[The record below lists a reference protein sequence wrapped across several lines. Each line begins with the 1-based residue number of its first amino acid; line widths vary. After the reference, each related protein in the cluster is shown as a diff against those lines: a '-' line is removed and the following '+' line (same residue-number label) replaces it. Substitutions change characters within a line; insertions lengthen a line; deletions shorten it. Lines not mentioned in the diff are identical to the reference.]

1 MEIRGFIPTS
11 MVDWDG
17 KVVST
22 VFTSKCNFE
31 CNFCHNH
38 ELIYS
43 PEKFDVIPEEKI
55 FNHLKENADFVDG
68 VCITGG
74 EPTLQSDLYGFCERL
89 KSAGMLV
96 KLDTNGSNPL
106 LLKKLIQKKL
116 IDYVAMDIKAPVN
129 PKKYERVSGVKS
141 SYLIDNVRE
150 SIQALLKSDIDYEF
164 RTTVVPGIHTREDL
178 KEMVRALNG
187 CKKYV
192 LQKFQPEHAYKDEL
206 RKEKSQT
213 DNEMDELVKVIKKYV
228 PNSKWRG
235 K

>member
-22 VFTSKCNFE
+22 IFTPRCNFE
-31 CNFCHNH
+31 CSFCHNH
-38 ELIYS
+38 ELVHS
-43 PEKFDVIPEEKI
+43 PEKFEVVPEEKV
-55 FNHLKENADFVDG
+55 FNHLKENSDFIDG

-74 EPTLQSDLYGFCERL
+74 EPTLQKDLYDFCEKVKSIGL
-89 KSAGMLV
+89 KV

-116 IDYVAMDIKAPVN
+116 VDFVAMDIKAPVTS
-129 PKKYERVSGVKS
+129 KKYEKVSGIKS
-141 SYLIDNVRE
+141 SYLIDNVKE
-150 SIQALLKSDIDYEF
+150 SIQILLKEDIDYEF
-164 RTTVVPGIHTREDL
+164 RTTIVPGVHTREDL

-192 LQKFQPEHAYKDEL
+192 LQKFQPEHAYREEL

-213 DNEMDELVKVIKKYV
+213 DEEMDELVKVIKKYI

>member
-1 MEIRGFIPTS
+1 

-43 PEKFDVIPEEKI
+43 PEKFDVIPEDKI
-55 FNHLKENADFVDG
+55 FGHLKENSDFVDG

-74 EPTLQSDLYGFCERL
+74 EPTLQGDLYGFCERL
-89 KSAGMLV
+89 KSIGMLV

-150 SIQALLKSDIDYEF
+150 SIQALLKSGIDYEF
-164 RTTVVPGIHTREDL
+164 RTTIVPGVHTKEDL
-178 KEMVRALNG
+178 KEMVRSLNG

-192 LQKFQPEHAYKDEL
+192 LQKFQPENVRDEGL
-206 RKEKSQT
+206 RKERSQT
-213 DNEMDELVKVIKKYV
+213 DGEMDELVKVIKKYV